1 MVSKQ
6 RIRRFLGVLKSMNT
20 QVLIVGGGIAG
31 PALSLFLNEAGIAST
46 IYEAYPR
53 MEDIGGGFQIAPN
66 GMRVLEQLA
75 LTQKVIA
82 EGVESDEFLFENQH
96 GKMLGSVP
104 NGPASLYG
112 IPAVLVRRSFVH
124 QALLDEVERSGILI
138 HYQKRLLRLESTAT
152 SVLAH
157 FEDGS
162 SAEGELLIGADGVQ
176 SRTRGV
182 IFPNG
187 PRPFY
192 TGLFTIGGFSSDPI
206 LIPKDER
213 EMHRMHM
220 VYGREGFFGYAHFDR
235 QRPDSV
241 MWWTH
246 LSKDEDPESLN
257 YKSWS
262 TDQLRRE
269 MLSRHEGWTTPV
281 RAILKSAPELLRGP
295 VFDVPILPA
304 WSKGRVLLIG
314 DAAHATSPHA
324 GLGAS
329 LALEDAMLLAKLMRR
344 SHFNHDEV
352 FAQFEQGRRQRVERV
367 ITESRRR
374 GEKKRV
380 LTPTAAWIRDRMIS
394 AFSLLL
400 GSRMNRWMYDYKIA
414 WED

>member
-1 MVSKQ
+1 
-6 RIRRFLGVLKSMNT
+6 MNT

-31 PALSLFLNEAGIAST
+31 PALALFLNEARIAST

-53 MEDIGGGFQIAPN
+53 TEDIGGGFQIAPN
-66 GMRVLEQLA
+66 GMRVLEQLGLA
-75 LTQKVIA
+75 HKVIA
-82 EGVESDEFLFENQH
+82 EGVESDEFRFENQH
-96 GKMLGSVP
+96 GRILGSVP

-124 QALLDEVERSGILI
+124 QALLDEVERRGIPV
-138 HYQKRLLRLESTAT
+138 HYQKRLLGLESKAA
-152 SVLAH
+152 SVTAH

-162 SAEGELLIGADGVQ
+162 SADGAILIGADGVQ

-182 IFPNG
+182 IFPDG

-192 TGLFTIGGFSSDPI
+192 TGLFTIGGFASDPT
-206 LIPKDER
+206 LIPQEEK
-213 EMHRMHM
+213 EMHQMHM
-220 VYGREGFFGYAHFDR
+220 VYGREGFFGYAHFDG

-246 LSKDEDPESLN
+246 LSKDEDAESLN

-262 TDQLRRE
+262 TDQLRQE
-269 MLSRHEGWTTPV
+269 MLLRHEGWRAPV
-281 RAILKSAPELLRGP
+281 STILKSAQELLRGP

-304 WSKGRVLLIG
+304 WSKGRALLIG

-329 LALEDAMLLAKLMRR
+329 LALEDAMLLGKLMRR
-344 SHFNHDEV
+344 SHFNHGEV
-352 FAQFEQGRRQRVERV
+352 FAQFEQARRTRVERV

-374 GEKKRV
+374 GERKQV

-394 AFSLLL
+394 GFALLL
-400 GSRMNRWMYDYKIA
+400 GSRMNRWMYEYKIA